1 MAALTAIAQLHAAI
15 EDLREAGR
23 REGIEPGGPLG
34 LWLEAQVQT
43 LLGLAAVLQEQ
54 SRTAEAWMDHLTDVS
69 KMELRKAALAAETAM
84 TAIEGG
90 RVALREAQTAKELFK
105 YEQESVTQRMVERT
119 LPFFATE
126 LRKVLVIR
134 ETRWNND
141 ARRRRMGTAAAL
153 ALAIFIGGY
162 GLRAWSD
169 ASRLSAFDRCLA
181 HHQSAGGHLWCDIS
195 DFGYEAHWD
204 GK

>member
-1 MAALTAIAQLHAAI
+1 
-15 EDLREAGR
+15 
-23 REGIEPGGPLG
+23 
-34 LWLEAQVQT
+34 
-43 LLGLAAVLQEQ
+43 
-54 SRTAEAWMDHLTDVS
+54 
-69 KMELRKAALAAETAM
+69 
-84 TAIEGG
+84 
-90 RVALREAQTAKELFK
+90 LREAQTAKELFK

-134 ETRWNND
+134 ETRWNTD

-169 ASRLSAFDRCLA
+169 ASRLVAFDRCLA